1 MKQLTEKAISVPV
14 STSVSADELLRTA
27 LDIAEHT
34 LRCGGDVRRVEETII
49 RICAAFGAT
58 HTESFTITSVI
69 VASVWMPDGTH
80 SQQMRRV
87 YGSSN
92 NLEAFETY
100 NSISRSICNGT
111 MTLAEA
117 REAVR
122 KARQKKTYP
131 SWVYYLGAILAA
143 GSFAVFFGGSWQD
156 GIAAGICGIVITFLN
171 RHLGSNTNQ
180 IAITVLDSFVAGGV
194 AILLVFL
201 GIGLNVE
208 KVMIGS
214 IMLLIP
220 GVAFS
225 VSMQDLLGGD
235 VLSGTLRFIQA
246 VLLALS
252 IALGFSVSM
261 LVFPIGISAVQ
272 SASAAKW
279 LFLFTGVLGTIGF
292 SLLFSTRICHVPM
305 AGIGGLIACAVYL
318 FAAQWLELN
327 VFSSNMLAATAA
339 AVYSYVCATVRKAP
353 RNIFII
359 ACMIPLVPGS
369 GLYYT
374 MYYLI
379 AHQTDMTLQ
388 YFSRTLETALGVS
401 AGFALVT
408 AFDRALVYLRQKY
421 KMNNAK

>member
-1 MKQLTEKAISVPV
+1 MKQLAEKAISVPV

-100 NSISRSICNGT
+100 NSISRSLCNGT

-122 KARQKKTYP
+122 KTRQKKTYP

-208 KVMIGS
+208 
-214 IMLLIP
+214 
-220 GVAFS
+220 
-225 VSMQDLLGGD
+225 
-235 VLSGTLRFIQA
+235 R
-246 VLLALS
+246 
-252 IALGFSVSM
+252 
-261 LVFPIGISAVQ
+261 
-272 SASAAKW
+272 
-279 LFLFTGVLGTIGF
+279 
-292 SLLFSTRICHVPM
+292 
-305 AGIGGLIACAVYL
+305 
-318 FAAQWLELN
+318 
-327 VFSSNMLAATAA
+327 
-339 AVYSYVCATVRKAP
+339 
-353 RNIFII
+353 
-359 ACMIPLVPGS
+359 
-369 GLYYT
+369 
-374 MYYLI
+374 
-379 AHQTDMTLQ
+379 
-388 YFSRTLETALGVS
+388 
-401 AGFALVT
+401 
-408 AFDRALVYLRQKY
+408 
-421 KMNNAK
+421 